1 MVAQSRVIAKGN
13 RIRDLRRLVETYG
26 GNPSRWTKKSGPQFE
41 IGGLVF
47 EYHWYEHPD
56 VGRIE
61 LKRKRVEK

>member
-13 RIRDLRRLVETYG
+13 PIRDLKRLVETYG

-47 EYHWYEHPD
+47 EYL
-56 VGRIE
+56 GMNIRM
-61 LKRKRVEK
+61 